1 MYIAF
6 SSNECSGEPVQMH
19 RLARAFAASR
29 DKVMMDVDEDST
41 QFRTSIDSG

>member
-29 DKVMMDVDEDST
+29 DKVMMAVYKDSN
-41 QFRTSIDSG
+41 QFKTSIDTG